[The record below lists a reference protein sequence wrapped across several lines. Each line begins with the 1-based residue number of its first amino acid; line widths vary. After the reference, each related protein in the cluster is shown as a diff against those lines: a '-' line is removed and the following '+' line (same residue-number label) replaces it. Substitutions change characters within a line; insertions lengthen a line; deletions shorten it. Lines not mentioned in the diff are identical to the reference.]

1 MLDVEIYDS
10 GKPDRTLSRGLSS
23 SKLIHLFFKQS
34 IIMQIHHISN
44 EKLTF
49 QRIFDILKEN
59 YQLALS
65 PEAEQRIV
73 KCRRYLDKKIEAQD
87 EPIYGI
93 TTGFGSLCDTSISKQ
108 DLGKLQ
114 KNLVMSH
121 ACGTGD
127 LVPKEIIKLM
137 LLLKVQSLSYGHS
150 GVQLATVQ
158 RLIDFFNHDVLPVV
172 YEQGSLG
179 ASGDLAPLAHLSLP
193 LIGLGEVYFEGERC
207 EAAKVLNHFGWKPI
221 ELQSK
226 EGLALLNGTQ
236 FMSAYGVFMLMK
248 TFRLSML
255 ADIISCVSLEAFD
268 GRIEPFFDQVHQI
281 RHHKG
286 QIATATRIR
295 KLLEGSQLI
304 NRPKKHVQDPYSF
317 RCIPQVHGASK
328 DSVNYVAYVFSN
340 EINAVTDNPTIFP
353 DDDLIIS
360 AGNFHGQPLALA
372 LDNLAIAMSE
382 WGNISERRT
391 YQLLHGKRGLP
402 AFLVASPGLNSGFM
416 IPQYTAASI
425 VSQNKQLSTPASV
438 DSIESSQGQ
447 EDHVS
452 MGANAATKAL
462 RVVYNLERI
471 LAIELFNAAQALEF
485 RRPARSSDYI
495 EELIAAYREKV
506 SFVSDDRVMYTEIER
521 SVAFLREVPLN
532 IPDALIEGI

>member
-1 MLDVEIYDS
+1 MKTHY
-10 GKPDRTLSRGLSS
+10 
-23 SKLIHLFFKQS
+23 
-34 IIMQIHHISN
+34 ISN

-49 QRIFDILKEN
+49 KRIFDILRED
-59 YQLALS
+59 YTLELS
-65 PEAEQRIV
+65 ASSRQKIQ
-73 KCRRYLDKKIEAQD
+73 KCRDYLDHKLAGNS
-87 EPIYGI
+87 EPVYGI
-93 TTGFGSLCDTSISKQ
+93 NTGFGSLCDTRISHDQ
-108 DLGKLQ
+108 LCELQ
-114 KNLVMSH
+114 RNLVMSH

-127 LVPKEIIKLM
+127 RVPDEIVKLM

-150 GVQLATVQ
+150 GVQVQTVE
-158 RLIDFFNHDVLPVV
+158 RLMAFFNNDILPVV
-172 YEQGSLG
+172 YQMGSLG

-193 LIGLGEVYFEGERC
+193 LLGMGEVVFKGEVRPM
-207 EAAKVLNHFGWKPI
+207 EEVNNIMRWEPVV
-221 ELQSK
+221 LQSK

-236 FMSAYGVFMLMK
+236 FMSAYGVFSLLK

-255 ADIISCVSLEAFD
+255 ADIIGALSLEAFD
-268 GRIEPFFDQVHQI
+268 GRIEPFCAQVHLI

-286 QIATATRIR
+286 QIATAERIR
-295 KLLEGSQLI
+295 KILEGSELI
-304 NRPKKHVQDPYSF
+304 SRPKQHVQDPYSF

-340 EINAVTDNPTIFP
+340 EINAVTDNPTVFP
-353 DDDLIIS
+353 DDDLIVS

-372 LDNLAIAMSE
+372 LDNLAIALAE
-382 WGNISERRT
+382 WGSISERRT

-402 AFLVASPGLNSGFM
+402 PFLVAEPGLNSGFM
-416 IPQYTAASI
+416 IPQYTSASL
-425 VSQNKQLSTPASV
+425 VSQNKQLCTPASV

-485 RRPARSSDYI
+485 RRPAKSSPFI
-495 EELIAAYREKV
+495 EEFVSAYREYVPFLSK
-506 SFVSDDRVMYTEIER
+506 DTIMYTSIAK
-521 SVAFLREVPLN
+521 SVEFLRIVPLN
-532 IPDALIEGI
+532 IPDALIKDV